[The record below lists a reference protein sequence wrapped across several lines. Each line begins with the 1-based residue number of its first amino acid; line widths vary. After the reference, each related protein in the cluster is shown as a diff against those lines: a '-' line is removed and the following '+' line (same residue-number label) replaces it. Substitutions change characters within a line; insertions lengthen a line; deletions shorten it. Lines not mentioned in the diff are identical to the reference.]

1 MPGAESARAR
11 WRDSAASLIRDNPYL
26 SAPIGRVGRVRRKE
40 RDDEPV
46 EQLKVIHDEINRA
59 RVAAT
64 TRIASFHTRAALL
77 VSASGIFTALQ
88 VTKHVNCLSILGT
101 VLFLSSAALGLS
113 ALWPKEGDE
122 IDPAGAL
129 DHWLT
134 ETPQRAKESIVRGN
148 AAVLTSDMKL
158 AEKLSAR
165 LKFGYLCLI
174 VAWAA
179 SYGAT
184 FLPA

>member
-1 MPGAESARAR
+1 M
-11 WRDSAASLIRDNPYL
+11 
-26 SAPIGRVGRVRRKE
+26 RRKE
-40 RDDEPV
+40 GNDDNQPV

-64 TRIASFHTRAALL
+64 ARIAGFHTRAALL

-88 VTKHVNCLSILGT
+88 ATKHVNCLSVLGT

-122 IDPAGAL
+122 IDPASAL
-129 DHWLT
+129 DHWLL
-134 ETPQRAKESIVRGN
+134 ETPQRARESIVRGN
-148 AAVLTSDMKL
+148 AAVLASDMKL
-158 AEKLSAR
+158 AERLSTR
-165 LKFGYLCLI
+165 LKIGYLGLI

-179 SYGAT
+179 SYGSA
-184 FLPA
+184 FLPT